1 MRRAYLLAAVSTI
14 ALLGPLTHTGYTTI
28 LALIASDL
36 RTPLQVLAASVTVY
50 TLVMAAGRFL
60 LGPAI
65 DRLGPQRVLVAALL
79 IYAGSSG
86 AAAALPMVA
95 GFLGSL
101 GVQAVAVCGFSLL
114 ASVMVAD
121 LYDRA
126 GRARAMSIY
135 TLVTATVGPGA
146 GPVLAATLGE
156 MTGWRSFF
164 WFLSGTA
171 IVLTAAIL
179 PGLRQHRGHARGASA
194 KTRGSWCFRPQLI
207 ALAVLSGLQ
216 FATQM
221 LLVAWV
227 PWVLREEW
235 SGAAAGWVTG
245 TLAIIAGLASPI
257 GGLLA
262 DRLGRVATV
271 RGAALTL
278 MLSGAAGALAVSLAP
293 SAALTWLPL
302 IALLFT
308 TLGLGLP
315 AQLTL
320 ATEIRPEAKGSA
332 LGSFYLVRFGVGSL
346 GPLLLPTVLALGPS
360 AALWVSTSGG
370 ALAWLLSWF
379 LSEPTVADTLVAS

>member
-36 RTPLQVLAASVTVY
+36 QVPLQVLAASVTVY

-79 IYAGSSG
+79 VYAGSSG

-101 GVQAVAVCGFSLL
+101 SVQAVAVCGFSLL

-179 PGLRQHRGHARGASA
+179 PALGRHRGHARGASA

-207 ALAVLSGLQ
+207 TLAVLSGLQ

-302 IALLFT
+302 IALLFA

-320 ATEIRPEAKGSA
+320 ATEMRPEAKGSA

-370 ALAWLLSWF
+370 ALAWLLSWS